1 MERFPS
7 TSWELLTDA
16 SQRGDQSAAARN
28 EFAERYYS
36 AVLAYIGAI
45 TRNGAD
51 PEDLAQRFFETVV
64 LSGRLLAQADRE
76 RGHFRPYLK
85 QAIRNFLVDEHRRQA
100 RMINPDVRP
109 DTTED
114 GWNAILTDSSPAPDQ
129 ELLRAWARSLVTMA
143 LSRLERSCAEKNQ
156 AEHYQLFVRRYVAD
170 PDRPPSWHDVGE
182 AFGLEEKLARSRAE
196 TAARQF
202 RTLLRQLVASDIGTE
217 REIDEELQAVMA
229 VL

>member
-45 TRNGAD
+45 TRNEAD

-100 RMINPDVRP
+100 RMITPDVRP

-143 LSRLERSCAEKNQ
+143 LSRLERSCTEKNQ

-170 PDRPPSWHDVGE
+170 PDRPPTWRDV
-182 AFGLEEKLARSRAE
+182 
-196 TAARQF
+196 
-202 RTLLRQLVASDIGTE
+202 
-217 REIDEELQAVMA
+217 
-229 VL
+229 